1 MILDK
6 SKTYTYDSRK
16 VNAGDSFIC
25 LPKGETFIE
34 DALNRGANDVVHM
47 SRKEF
52 AESANEYFDYPTQ
65 KVCLIGITGTNGK
78 TSVSYFAAQLLEA
91 LGHKVLVIGTINS
104 PLTTP
109 ESWDILSK
117 IKQHVDQGGTHVVL
131 EVSSHGIDQK
141 RVFGFDFNVKCL
153 TNITHDHLDYHK
165 TFENYKRTKMEFMI
179 DYPGLSI
186 YSDDLIPISQDLIPQ
201 LGGGFHQ
208 KNTASALAICEGL
221 NIDRSELLHLLSQ
234 LQAPMGRFQTL
245 EFGQPFTV
253 IIDFAH
259 TPDAL
264 EKLLIDALEIANG
277 NNDRLRVVFGCGGD
291 RDVAKR
297 PAMGGVAANFSKYI
311 YLTADNSRSEA
322 PLAIIDNIKEGIQ
335 DASLIRHV
343 LPDRHDAIA
352 LAIKD
357 AKKDDVLV
365 IAGKGHETKQV
376 LKHMSYY
383 FNDVDIASFEIFKQ
397 RKFRQKQQ
405 WVLNQPDANTDVL
418 FISKKLIPLLKI
430 TYSQFRRALPTPSST
445 KIKDYLSKIQG
456 EKIVFLES
464 GNRCSMHQLFT
475 FICGH
480 SSRFISYE
488 FDPEKSLEHNL
499 VGLTL
504 IDQTQAPLIIKLDPG
519 AVPNL
524 SRVIDV
530 ISPQHIVV
538 GDLFTN
544 EYIELSVQKSIL
556 KLLADNNP
564 KFSLWC
570 SQLMS
575 DLSDPLDELNQSQ
588 VHIVQTNT
596 WFDYLLEVSKELLI
610 KLEVYHD
617 DPTELFQQ
625 YLFASQLYYKCY
637 LDASDQRFYVVR
649 WLDDKVDLKSKLA
662 FFKQNSDSI
671 NHFIWPGDTHQ
682 DFPAILGQLIEV
694 DDTQC
699 LLESSSEFFDQIKS
713 GGVSTTL
720 QLLWITPSQSLSEL
734 EAHL

>member
-1 MILDK
+1 MLDK

-52 AESANEYFDYPTQ
+52 AENANDYFDYPTQ
-65 KVCLIGITGTNGK
+65 KICLIGITGTNGK
-78 TSVSYFAAQLLEA
+78 TSVSYFTAQLLEA
-91 LGHKVLVIGTINS
+91 LGYKVLVIGTINS

-109 ESWDILSK
+109 ESWDILNK

-165 TFENYKRTKMEFMI
+165 TFENYKNTKMEFML

-186 YSDDLIPISQDLIPQ
+186 YSDDLMPVSQELIPQ
-201 LGGGFHQ
+201 LIGGFHQ
-208 KNTASALAICEGL
+208 KNVASALAICEGL
-221 NIDRSELLHLLSQ
+221 NIERSKLHSLLPQ

-264 EKLLIDALEIANG
+264 EKLLHDALDIANG
-277 NNDRLRVVFGCGGD
+277 NKDRLRVVFGCGGD
-291 RDVAKR
+291 RDVTKR
-297 PAMGGVAANFSKYI
+297 PAMGSVAARFSHQI

-322 PLAIIDNIKEGIQ
+322 PLAIMDDIKKGIENT
-335 DASLIRHV
+335 ASIRQV

-352 LAIKD
+352 LAIND
-357 AKKDDVLV
+357 ANKHDVVV

-376 LKHMSYY
+376 LNRLSYY

-397 RKFRQKQQ
+397 RKFRAQQ
-405 WVLNQPDANTDVL
+405 HWILNQPDAKADVL

-430 TYSQFRRALPTPSST
+430 TYSQFRRSLPTPSNS

-464 GNRCSMHQLFT
+464 NSRHSMHQMFT

-480 SSRFISYE
+480 SSRFVSYE
-488 FDPEKSLEHNL
+488 FDPNQSLEHNL

-504 IDQTQAPLIIKLDPG
+504 IDQTQAPLMIKIDPST
-519 AVPNL
+519 VSNL

-530 ISPQHIVV
+530 VSPQHIIV

-544 EYIELSVQKSIL
+544 EYVELSIQKTIL

-570 SQLMS
+570 SHLMS
-575 DLSDPLDELNQSQ
+575 DLSEPLDELNQSQ
-588 VHIVQTNT
+588 VHIVKTST
-596 WFDYLLEVSKELLI
+596 WFDYLLEVAKELLI

-617 DPTELFQQ
+617 DPTALFQQ

-637 LDASDQRFYVVR
+637 LGANNRSLYVVR
-649 WLDDKVDLKSKLA
+649 WLDDKIDLKFKLA
-662 FFKQNSDSI
+662 FFKQNSDFI
-671 NHFIWPGDTHQ
+671 HHFILPDDAEQSFRTTLSQ
-682 DFPAILGQLIEV
+682 VIEV
-694 DDTQC
+694 DDTQR
-699 LLESSSEFFDQIKS
+699 LFESSESFFEQVESDLN
-713 GGVSTTL
+713 GTTL
-720 QLLWITPSQSLSEL
+720 QLVWMMPSQSLSEL
-734 EAHL
+734 EALI